1 MGLIIQSLGGII
13 AILCWIL
20 VLVKLFQARLTT
32 LGVVSL
38 LTCGLAG
45 YVIGWLKVNELRLR
59 TLMLVWTGGLIMSV
73 AGLYLPG
80 GSLEQARLMQLQME
94 RTTPPAQ

>member
-1 MGLIIQSLGGII
+1 MGLFIQSAGCII
-13 AILCWIL
+13 SILCWIL

-45 YVIGWLKVNELRLR
+45 YVIGWIKVKELGLR
-59 TLMLVWTGGLIMSV
+59 AVMLVWTGALIMSM

-80 GSLEQARLMQLQME
+80 GSLAQARLMELQME
-94 RTTPPAQ
+94 RIATPAQ